1 MPDGAR
7 SQVSFTLKFP
17 VSQLLD
23 QNLGFMW
30 QENKE
35 DTRMYCPINEIS
47 RQNIDIFDCSD
58 GNRNI
63 VRA

>member
-1 MPDGAR
+1 MPGGAR
-7 SQVSFTLKFP
+7 SQVPFTLKFP

-35 DTRMYCPINEIS
+35 GTPMYCPISEIS
-47 RQNIDIFDCSD
+47 RQNIDIFGCYD

-63 VRA
+63 